1 MKPREGGAEDE
12 DVGMKGKQKKG
23 RDECVIQECVLE
35 VLWYTGGEAVIK
47 VGRADTGLGSGV
59 VTAI

>member
-1 MKPREGGAEDE
+1 
-12 DVGMKGKQKKG
+12 MKGKQNKG

-47 VGRADTGLGSGV
+47 VGRADTGLGSAV